1 MFNRT
6 RLRVKLRFPVP
17 QNPLQQTETQ
27 PSSYIHCCL
36 LPVWLWLGT
45 CLILGQAKGLWV
57 CCSSTARGSWLC
69 KSQATRTAPGQRRA
83 GRLPSLTQ
91 NVQQAMLRIK
101 RERLFP
107 SDFDILLLF
116 ITLILITFEL
126 EVCCFYSHPECGLIY
141 LLILSTP
148 AGKKPSC
155 HFLHQWDFM
164 LILGIEDTEKFCS
177 QL

>member
-6 RLRVKLRFPVP
+6 RLRVKLHFPVP

-57 CCSSTARGSWLC
+57 CCSSAARGSWLC
-69 KSQATRTAPGQRRA
+69 KSQATRTAPGQRSA

-91 NVQQAMLRIK
+91 NVQQAVFRIK
-101 RERLFP
+101 ALPFRFWHTSTLYY
-107 SDFDILLLF
+107 SHSHHVWAWSLLF
-116 ITLILITFEL
+116 
-126 EVCCFYSHPECGLIY
+126 
-141 LLILSTP
+141 LLTSWIWTSLS
-148 AGKKPSC
+148 AYFVHSC
-155 HFLHQWDFM
+155 W
-164 LILGIEDTEKFCS
+164 
-177 QL
+177 